1 VASVFAQHVRRLR
14 QACLRTRLKC
24 DLKIML
30 FGSGSVCRGLFY
42 IDWEIFQD
50 PNLFALLDRKD
61 SVDSFETVEKN
72 INFSARHH
80 PSFSLV
86 RPSKG

>member
-1 VASVFAQHVRRLR
+1 MVCAKSPDGDGLWRQSSLTEHVRRLR

-24 DLKIML
+24 DLKLML

-50 PNLFALLDRKD
+50 PNLLALLDKKD
-61 SVDSFETVEKN
+61 SVDSFETVEK
-72 INFSARHH
+72 
-80 PSFSLV
+80 
-86 RPSKG
+86 